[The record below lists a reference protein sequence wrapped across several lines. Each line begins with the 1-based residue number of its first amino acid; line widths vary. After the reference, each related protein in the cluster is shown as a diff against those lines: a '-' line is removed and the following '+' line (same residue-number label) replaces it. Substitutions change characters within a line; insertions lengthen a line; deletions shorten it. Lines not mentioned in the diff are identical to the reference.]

1 MHKSRFRRARL
12 PEKRSKMTRGAHLV
26 GEDRAWDASW
36 FHFGA
41 NISALE
47 LPRAGEKAVR
57 IDAEEEEVQAG
68 R

>member
-1 MHKSRFRRARL
+1 
-12 PEKRSKMTRGAHLV
+12 MTRGAHRV